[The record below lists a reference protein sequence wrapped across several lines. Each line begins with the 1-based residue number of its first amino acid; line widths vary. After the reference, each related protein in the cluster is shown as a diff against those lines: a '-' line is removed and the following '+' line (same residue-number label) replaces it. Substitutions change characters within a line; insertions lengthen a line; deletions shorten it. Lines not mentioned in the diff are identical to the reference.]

1 MVAINDRPKIA
12 QPKRVLNFQKG
23 GRCYVDYMQFKQ
35 NDEGLLPTCL
45 DDPNSTSVPPGNTEP
60 PISFTDIDMDD
71 SPNGNMTLTLQVSRF
86 CHLSTLVASSR
97 T

>member
-1 MVAINDRPKIA
+1 M
-12 QPKRVLNFQKG
+12 
-23 GRCYVDYMQFKQ
+23 DYMQFKQ

-71 SPNGNMTLTLQVSRF
+71 SPNGNLTLTLQVSSF
-86 CHLSTLVASSR
+86 CHLSTSFCLCPHTLCLFPHAQR
-97 T
+97 LLAMQ